1 MQVFD
6 ASLLNSRR
14 PSQTRS
20 YFSVPEK
27 LKLESRPASRGQSR
41 GLAARWRAAGAGA
54 AFGRCPCCG
63 AEASASTRV
72 PSSAESATCASAN
85 DAGDTSA
92 GAGVRRSL
100 AKEFEEVSEKKEEEA
115 PKVEVKAPAKGKG
128 KGSPPPPP
136 PRERSKA
143 PSARPRRPYAR
154 WIEWRA
160 LAPEKLQHTVFE
172 GLTGGPDFVDL
183 NSLAAHFGASA
194 RLTPGQPPAQAQE
207 VEILSQ
213 RRAQNMLIA
222 FRRQPLSRELVA
234 ALESF
239 DLEHLQL
246 STDALELLCGAMP
259 TAEES
264 KQLLAYRGDIC
275 KLRRLEQELL
285 PLAKLSPCARQRLK
299 LLLLHRRLREA
310 KEELAAPLADLLA
323 AYRQLTQSRAFRHV
337 LLHLLRLGNALN
349 GDIASGFSLECLPRL
364 ALCKST
370 AAPKLCLLHLLVAQL
385 AAEDPA
391 SVSGFLAEVA
401 QPAKLAASLPLGAL
415 AQEVGLLAQ
424 EALGAKQCL
433 REAFPAFDLPK
444 EFFIGD
450 GEESPCTE
458 HVTPGDVRQVL
469 REVYTRV
476 AKQAP
481 LPLRRL
487 AESAFQDTAELQA
500 RLADARDEAAAA
512 MAFFAYENGAAASQ
526 NPLIDAKSTE
536 FFQILKCF
544 TEAFEQCVRTS
555 GSSHESCE
563 AQDLWKSPSLARQCH
578 GGIAQSAEME
588 QENGPGWRPAEL
600 DLGFRTQDVASA
612 LAEAQGDEDEALA
625 ALKRKMV
632 SQPAA
637 EEEKKRRKG
646 DLEVEGYSCRAQG
659 SKLILHLPQVD
670 MLGPVVGELR
680 NGSLSLEVDEWVQ
693 ELYHASVP
701 REPCPVHFDA
711 AGADKALAEQRPWLW
726 ENFANAREVA
736 EAHGE
741 MEELLRQKVL
751 TTANSDTTGTQKAR
765 SDKVAFLE
773 LADEKPAVCLE
784 LLRRVEA
791 AVSALS
797 WSDGGPLL
805 CPKFGMAAVYDGGGS
820 YYAAHRDNEHTGHA
834 ERQWVNFRSLTAV
847 IYVNPSGFESAEDGG
862 QLRCHLG
869 AELKDLTGATASKV
883 QDISPRGGRAVL
895 FPSRSV
901 LHEVLPSFRRRFALS
916 LWFVSPRA
924 GQD

>member
-1 MQVFD
+1 MAVFD

-27 LKLESRPASRGQSR
+27 LKLE
-41 GLAARWRAAGAGA
+41 
-54 AFGRCPCCG
+54 
-63 AEASASTRV
+63 AERI
-72 PSSAESATCASAN
+72 
-85 DAGDTSA
+85 G
-92 GAGVRRSL
+92 
-100 AKEFEEVSEKKEEEA
+100 
-115 PKVEVKAPAKGKG
+115 
-128 KGSPPPPP
+128 
-136 PRERSKA
+136 
-143 PSARPRRPYAR
+143 
-154 WIEWRA
+154 
-160 LAPEKLQHTVFE
+160 
-172 GLTGGPDFVDL
+172 
-183 NSLAAHFGASA
+183 
-194 RLTPGQPPAQAQE
+194 
-207 VEILSQ
+207 
-213 RRAQNMLIA
+213 
-222 FRRQPLSRELVA
+222 
-234 ALESF
+234 
-239 DLEHLQL
+239 
-246 STDALELLCGAMP
+246 TDALELLCGAMP
-259 TAEES
+259 TAEDWAQQLSPGFECGHMTWCNRTSPLASDSSDPPNVPQES

-415 AQEVGLLAQ
+415 AQEVGHLAQ

-458 HVTPGDVRQVL
+458 PVTPGDVRQVL

-487 AESAFQDTAELQA
+487 AESAFQDTAVLQA

-544 TEAFEQCVRTS
+544 TEAFEQC
-555 GSSHESCE
+555 

-578 GGIAQSAEME
+578 GGIDLAGCIAEGKMCSAFCSAPVCEFCWDIRTSHWL
-588 QENGPGWRPAEL
+588 NSLR

-883 QDISPRGGRAVL
+883 QDILPRGGRAVL